1 MWFTLIGGL
10 LAGSVAWAEPVTLDQ
25 AVKEAVDKNLN
36 LLAERFNVSIAD
48 ARILQAGLRPNPVF
62 TYGQDYQNV
71 FGTGL
76 TNDNNGGPPEWNTRV
91 DFTFERGAKR
101 ERRLDL
107 ARAQKSVAE
116 LALLNT
122 IRQLLIDV
130 ENAYVDAQS
139 ARDSLAIARDNLKAL
154 QDVVDVNTSRV
165 RAGDL
170 AEVELNRSKLAAL
183 QYDNQVRTAELKLRS
198 AILRLVLLMGR
209 TGNQN
214 IEVVGDLRADRPD
227 IVSDQVREVAYNNR
241 PDLLSIQRD
250 QARSQADIRLQVAQ
264 GKVDLD
270 VGVIYHHQ
278 YGYAYANSMGFFVQA
293 PIPVWNRNQGEI
305 ARAKG
310 EETQLQHR
318 VDAMRAQIDN
328 EVKTAYDQ
336 WLTSRTLVD
345 RIEKDMLQQARDVRD
360 TTEYSYRRGEAS
372 FVEFLDAQRAYNDT
386 MQGYADARADYARN
400 LYLLESVSGK
410 GVNP

>member
-1 MWFTLIGGL
+1 
-10 LAGSVAWAEPVTLDQ
+10 
-25 AVKEAVDKNLN
+25 
-36 LLAERFNVSIAD
+36 
-48 ARILQAGLRPNPVF
+48 
-62 TYGQDYQNV
+62 V

-386 MQGYADARADYARN
+386 MQGYADERADYARN